1 MVTTPGEE
9 MNLRPLEMA
18 VPYLNAY
25 VVSKLGRQSQ
35 NGQKSAGRHP
45 ARSGLLAAVASVAR
59 R

>member
-1 MVTTPGEE
+1 

-45 ARSGLLAAVASVAR
+45 ARSGLLAAVAGVAR